1 MLLKQLAP
9 IALVLALT
17 GCAVSEPEP
26 SVVAVDFEACFL
38 TGVSTFEESTLNQA
52 LDISMHQAQVE
63 FGIKIQVAELVSG
76 AKSSVISRQARKFV
90 TSGCNLVVSSGV
102 GSQAA
107 FESVAKANPDVDFLL
122 LDAGVTN
129 DQVDAGESGLANLEL
144 WDFDEWSAAF
154 EAGYLAAMKASS
166 TVGVWHQNQTGESAV
181 VLDGFRAGVDLF
193 NVDNAAAVEVLVSKG
208 LDALESADVVLAT
221 RELSAAEPND
231 AVWLYLKKQPE
242 QLLIDGVKTSLTGEF
257 AGTAAKVGK
266 AGGYFAFST
275 KALPSGAAGQISR
288 LEKLFADGTIV
299 GP

>member
-1 MLLKQLAP
+1 
-9 IALVLALT
+9 
-17 GCAVSEPEP
+17 
-26 SVVAVDFEACFL
+26 
-38 TGVSTFEESTLNQA
+38 
-52 LDISMHQAQVE
+52 
-63 FGIKIQVAELVSG
+63 
-76 AKSSVISRQARKFV
+76 
-90 TSGCNLVVSSGV
+90 
-102 GSQAA
+102 
-107 FESVAKANPDVDFLL
+107 LL

-221 RELSAAEPND
+221 SELSAAEPND

-242 QLLIDGVKTSLTGEF
+242 QLLTGEF